1 MTGNARVKHV
11 PRILLQAATPYFAG
25 GINFPE
31 SKLLGISHSSEVAG
45 RGVWRFMVLEAR
57 QISKQFGGV
66 AALSAVDFD
75 LQVGEVHALVGENG
89 AGKSTLLKILFG
101 VMPPDGGEIWVEGT
115 PRMFRS
121 PHDAQAAG
129 IAMIHQELSLIT
141 ELSIAQNIFFGRE
154 GRGQV
159 LHYRQLEERAA
170 PLLEQV
176 GLNASPGTKV
186 KTLSIAD
193 QQMVEIARG
202 LSQQARILIMDE
214 PTSSLSPREVKRLQ
228 GVIQSLLERGVGVIY
243 VSHHLEE
250 VQTLANRVTVLRDGK
265 LVANFEQ
272 GVSRNRVVAA
282 MVGRDVGDERTRT
295 TTPSSAVALSVRGL
309 ERGKAFQDISFEVRE
324 GEVVTLAGLV
334 GAGRTEVLRGIMG
347 ADRVA
352 RGEVMLHGQVIANRN
367 PLQMVKAGVGFV
379 PEDRRKQG
387 IVPDRAMWVNL
398 LLAAWA
404 RNLLPVSGRAAMS
417 TVSKYTTS
425 LGIRPRDPNLAIRR
439 FSGGNQQKIL
449 LARALA
455 AKCNV
460 LLIDEPTR
468 GIDVAAKSEI
478 YALIERLADEGTAIL
493 LVSSELP
500 EVLRLSDRI
509 LVMRQGRL
517 AGELGRS
524 EANEEKIIAL
534 ATGVEHA
541 SW

>member
-1 MTGNARVKHV
+1 MM
-11 PRILLQAATPYFAG
+11 LQA
-25 GINFPE
+25 
-31 SKLLGISHSSEVAG
+31 K
-45 RGVWRFMVLEAR
+45 
-57 QISKQFGGV
+57 QISKHFGGV

-75 LQVGEVHALVGENG
+75 LQAGEVHALVGENG

-101 VMPPDGGEIWVEGT
+101 VMVPDGGEILIEGT
-115 PRMFRS
+115 PRVFRN

-129 IAMIHQELSLIT
+129 IAMVHQELSLIP

-154 GRGQV
+154 GKNQ
-159 LHYRQLEERAA
+159 LIQYKQLEARAV

-176 GLNASPGTKV
+176 GLKASPRAQV

-193 QQMVEIARG
+193 QQLVEIARG
-202 LSQQARILIMDE
+202 LSQQARIMIMDE

-228 GVIQSLLERGVGVIY
+228 DVIYGLLEHGVGVIY

-250 VQTLANRVTVLRDGK
+250 IQTLANRVTVLRDGK
-265 LVANFEQ
+265 RVANFEH

-282 MVGRDVGDERTRT
+282 MVGRDVGDERTRKT
-295 TTPSSAVALSVRGL
+295 IPRPAVALAVRGL
-309 ERGKAFQDISFEVRE
+309 ERGKKFQNISFEVRE

-334 GAGRTEVLRGIMG
+334 GSGRTEILRGIMG
-347 ADRVA
+347 ADRVD
-352 RGEVMLHGQVIANRN
+352 RGEVRLREQTISNCSPMR
-367 PLQMVKAGVGFV
+367 MVKEGVGFV

-387 IVPDRAMWVNL
+387 IVPDRALWVNL

-404 RNLLPVSGRAAMS
+404 RGLQPTGGAKANA
-417 TVSKYTTS
+417 TVARYTAI
-425 LGIRPRDPNLAIRR
+425 LGIRPADPNQAIRR

-455 AKCNV
+455 AQCTV

-517 AGELGRS
+517 AGELARS
-524 EANEEKIIAL
+524 EANEENIIAL

-541 SW
+541 NQST

>member
-1 MTGNARVKHV
+1 M
-11 PRILLQAATPYFAG
+11 ILQA
-25 GINFPE
+25 
-31 SKLLGISHSSEVAG
+31 K
-45 RGVWRFMVLEAR
+45 
-57 QISKQFGGV
+57 QISKHFGGV

-75 LQVGEVHALVGENG
+75 LQAGEVHALVGENG

-101 VMPPDGGEIWVEGT
+101 VMVPDGGEIHIEGT
-115 PRMFRS
+115 PRVFRS

-129 IAMIHQELSLIT
+129 IAMVHQELSLIP

-154 GRGQV
+154 GKSQ
-159 LHYRQLEERAA
+159 LIQYKQLEERAV

-176 GLNASPGTKV
+176 GLKASPRARV
-186 KTLSIAD
+186 KSLSIAD
-193 QQMVEIARG
+193 QQLVEIARG

-228 GVIQSLLERGVGVIY
+228 GVIYGLLEHGVGVIY

-250 VQTLANRVTVLRDGK
+250 IETLAHRVTVLRDGK
-265 LVANFEQ
+265 RVANFDH

-282 MVGRDVGDERTRT
+282 MVGRDVGDERTRKT
-295 TTPSSAVALSVRGL
+295 IPRPAVALGVRGL
-309 ERGKAFQDISFEVRE
+309 ERGKKFQDISFEVRE

-334 GAGRTEVLRGIMG
+334 GSGRTEILRGIMG
-347 ADRVA
+347 ADRVD
-352 RGEVMLHGQVIANRN
+352 RGEVTLRDQTISNRS
-367 PLQMVKAGVGFV
+367 PMRMVKEGVGFV

-387 IVPDRAMWVNL
+387 IVPDRALWVNL

-404 RNLLPVSGRAAMS
+404 RGLQPTGGAKANA
-417 TVSKYTTS
+417 TVSRYTAL
-425 LGIRPRDPNLAIRR
+425 LGIRPPDPNQAIRR

-455 AKCNV
+455 AQCTV

-517 AGELGRS
+517 AGELNRS
-524 EANEEKIIAL
+524 EANEENIIAL

-541 SW
+541 NQ

>member
-1 MTGNARVKHV
+1 
-11 PRILLQAATPYFAG
+11 
-25 GINFPE
+25 
-31 SKLLGISHSSEVAG
+31 
-45 RGVWRFMVLEAR
+45 MVLEAR

-66 AALSAVDFD
+66 AALSKVDFD
-75 LQVGEVHALVGENG
+75 LKLGEVHALVGENG
-89 AGKSTLLKILFG
+89 AGKSTLLKVLFG
-101 VMPPDGGEIWVEGT
+101 VMPPDSGEIRVEGT
-115 PRMFRS
+115 PHTFRS

-129 IAMIHQELSLIT
+129 IAMIHQELSLIP
-141 ELSIAQNIFFGRE
+141 ELSVAQNIFFGRE
-154 GRGQV
+154 GRSQV
-159 LHYRQLEERAA
+159 LQYQKLEERSV

-176 GLNASPGTKV
+176 GLNIAPKTKV

-193 QQMVEIARG
+193 QQMIEIARG

-228 GVIQSLLERGVGVIY
+228 GVMYSLLERGVGVIY

-250 VQTLANRVTVLRDGK
+250 VESLANRVTVLRDGK

-282 MVGRDVGDERTRT
+282 MVGRDVGDVRTRT
-295 TTPSSAVALSVRGL
+295 STPSSTVALGVRGL
-309 ERGKAFQDISFEVRE
+309 ERGKVFQNISFEVRE

-347 ADRVA
+347 ADRVS
-352 RGEVMLHGQVIANRN
+352 RGEVMLHGQVIARRN
-367 PLQMVKAGVGFV
+367 PLQMVRAGVGFV

-404 RNLLPVSGRAAMS
+404 RNLLPVGGRTAMS
-417 TVSKYTTS
+417 IVSKYTTS

-455 AKCNV
+455 AQCKV

-478 YALIERLADEGTAIL
+478 YALIERLADEGTAIV

-509 LVMRQGRL
+509 LVMRQGHL

-524 EANEEKIIAL
+524 EATEEKIIAL

-541 SW
+541 G

>member
-1 MTGNARVKHV
+1 
-11 PRILLQAATPYFAG
+11 
-25 GINFPE
+25 
-31 SKLLGISHSSEVAG
+31 
-45 RGVWRFMVLEAR
+45 MVLEAR
-57 QISKQFGGV
+57 QISKHFAGV
-66 AALSAVDFD
+66 AALSKVDFD
-75 LQVGEVHALVGENG
+75 LQAGEVHALVGENG
-89 AGKSTLLKILFG
+89 AGKSTLLKVLFG
-101 VMPPDGGEIWVEGT
+101 VMPPDSGEIRVEGT
-115 PRMFRS
+115 PRIFRS

-129 IAMIHQELSLIT
+129 IAMIHQELSLIP
-141 ELSIAQNIFFGRE
+141 ELSVAQNIFFGRE
-154 GRGQV
+154 GRGSV
-159 LHYRQLEERAA
+159 LHYRQLEEQAM
-170 PLLEQV
+170 PLLERV
-176 GLNASPGTKV
+176 GLNIAPKTKV

-193 QQMVEIARG
+193 QQMIEIARG

-228 GVIQSLLERGVGVIY
+228 GVIYSLLERGVGVIY

-250 VQTLANRVTVLRDGK
+250 VETLANRVTVLRDGK
-265 LVANFEQ
+265 LVANFSQ
-272 GVSRNRVVAA
+272 GASRNRVVAA
-282 MVGRDVGDERTRT
+282 MVGRDVGDERTRSKA
-295 TTPSSAVALSVRGL
+295 PSQAVALEVRGL
-309 ERGKAFQDISFEVRE
+309 ERGRAFQNISFSVRE

-347 ADRVA
+347 ADLVS
-352 RGEVMLHGQVIANRN
+352 RGEVLLHGQAIASRN

-404 RNLLPVSGRAAMS
+404 RNLLPVNGRRAMT
-417 TVSKYTTS
+417 TVNHYTTH
-425 LGIRPRDPNLAIRR
+425 LRIRPRDPNLAIRR

-455 AKCNV
+455 AKCNI

-478 YALIERLADEGTAIL
+478 YAMIERLADDGTAIL

-517 AGELGRS
+517 AGELARVD
-524 EANEEKIIAL
+524 ATEEKIIAL
-534 ATGVEHA
+534 ATGVEYA
-541 SW
+541 G